1 MAIDLY
7 KRYGE
12 DLYYYNKNIEVDFCV
27 PKDGLLVQ
35 VSYRMTED
43 ATRNR
48 EISALQKVG
57 KFLDAKRCMIITYDQ
72 EETIASSELG
82 MNIEVVP
89 VYKFLLEEEKASAK

>member
-1 MAIDLY
+1 
-7 KRYGE
+7 
-12 DLYYYNKNIEVDFCV
+12 
-27 PKDGLLVQ
+27 
-35 VSYRMTED
+35 MTED

-89 VYKFLLEEEKASAK
+89 VYKFLLEEEKA